1 MKQNEDP
8 ENIEEEVKTSVRKVD
23 PGENKLMM
31 LFYNIEERKH
41 LKILKEEETLEAFY
55 KPISQRT

>member
-8 ENIEEEVKTSVRKVD
+8 ENTEKEAKPSVKKVD

>member
-1 MKQNEDP
+1 MKQNDDP
-8 ENIEEEVKTSVRKVD
+8 ENIEEEVKPSVRKVD

>member
-41 LKILKEEETLEAFY
+41 LKILKEEENLEAFY

>member
-8 ENIEEEVKTSVRKVD
+8 ENIEEEVKPSVRKVD

-41 LKILKEEETLEAFY
+41 LKILKEEEKLEAFY